1 MILMMMMMMNSND
14 DDDDSGGWYDIDSVF
29 KMADD
34 GDINIY
40 IIMIM
45 MM

>member
-1 MILMMMMMMNSND
+1 MMLTMIVVGMTS
-14 DDDDSGGWYDIDSVF
+14 IVF
-29 KMADD
+29 LKVDDD

-40 IIMIM
+40 IIMMIM